1 MLIDSKAAPFGSNVF
16 VLVDLLFLFLLSL
29 LLLVASAV
37 RRFLSRLALL
47 VRVEVAPSAWLLN
60 SAGHWL
66 WNKFNGHRWDWPIER
81 YVASV
86 MLSSF
91 WRGLSVEQ
99 RCSFVLLSL
108 AAFHVLALAYILMS
122 PGWDFPRMSLNASR
136 VMVEED
142 ASREKEEL

>member
-60 SAGHWL
+60 SAGH
-66 WNKFNGHRWDWPIER
+66 
-81 YVASV
+81 
-86 MLSSF
+86 
-91 WRGLSVEQ
+91 
-99 RCSFVLLSL
+99 
-108 AAFHVLALAYILMS
+108 
-122 PGWDFPRMSLNASR
+122 
-136 VMVEED
+136 
-142 ASREKEEL
+142 